1 MTKKSKPAPFQFE
14 TALQT
19 LTQLVEKMEH
29 GQLPL
34 EESLKCYEQGV
45 GLIRECHSALEA
57 AKQQVKILTQTSAG
71 ECLSD
76 FQERQDDDST
86 DE

>member
-1 MTKKSKPAPFQFE
+1 MTKKSKAAPFQFE

-34 EESLKCYEQGV
+34 EESLKCYEQGI
-45 GLIRECHSALEA
+45 GLIRDCHSALEA
-57 AKQQVKILTQTSAG
+57 AKQQVQILTQTTTG
-71 ECLSD
+71 ESLSD
-76 FQERQDDDST
+76 FHEPSDADD
-86 DE
+86 

>member
-1 MTKKSKPAPFQFE
+1 MTKKSKSAPFQFE

-19 LTQLVEKMEH
+19 LTQLVEKMEQ

-45 GLIRECHSALEA
+45 GLIRECHNALEA
-57 AKQQVKILTQTSAG
+57 AKQQVQILTQTTTG
-71 ECLSD
+71 ERLSD
-76 FQERQDDDST
+76 FQEHSDA